1 MPKKTIT
8 INTNPSNPI
17 LIRRTTK
24 PKSLKSKIWWL
35 KDFTLKYP
43 VRNGSK
49 VVLPVGTKHVD
60 IAFGASSF
68 QRYDF
73 DAGEWKRM
81 NMYRTQDGKI
91 YHA

>member
-8 INTNPSNPI
+8 INTNPSTPI
-17 LIRRTTK
+17 LIRRTAK
-24 PKSLKSKIWWL
+24 PKSLKFRWL

-73 DAGEWKRM
+73 DAGVWKRM

>member
-8 INTNPSNPI
+8 INTNPSTPI
-17 LIRRTTK
+17 LIRKTAK
-24 PKSLKSKIWWL
+24 PKNLKIWWV

-43 VRNGSK
+43 VKNGSK
-49 VVLPVGTKHVD
+49 VVLPVGTKHID

-73 DAGEWKRM
+73 DEHKWKRM

-91 YHA
+91 YHS

>member
-8 INTNPSNPI
+8 INSNPSTPI
-17 LIRRTTK
+17 LIRKTVK
-24 PKSLKSKIWWL
+24 PKSLKIWWV

-43 VRNGSK
+43 VKNGSK
-49 VVLPVGTKHVD
+49 VILPVGTKHVD

-73 DAGEWKRM
+73 DEHKWKCM
-81 NMYRTQDGKI
+81 NVYRTQDGKI
-91 YHA
+91 YHS